1 MKNFIK
7 ENLIYIIIII
17 LVISIKSFVVT
28 PVRVRGRSMLNTL
41 KNNDI
46 MILNKLSYKNND
58 IKRFDIV
65 VVKNNNELIIKR
77 VIGLPGEK
85 ISYKNNE
92 LYVNGKKVNES
103 FKKVKDDNLEDYT
116 IDNEVVP
123 KGYYFVLGDNR
134 PESADSRI
142 IGYIKKDKILGKCS
156 YIIFPFNRIGK
167 KK

>member
-1 MKNFIK
+1 
-7 ENLIYIIIII
+7 
-17 LVISIKSFVVT
+17 
-28 PVRVRGRSMLNTL
+28 MLNTL

-46 MILNKLSYKNND
+46 MILNKLSYKTDD

-65 VVKNNNELIIKR
+65 VVKNDNELIIKR

-92 LYVNGKKVNES
+92 LYVNGKKVKEN
-103 FKKVKDDNLEDYT
+103 FKRVKDEDLDDYT
-116 IDNEVVP
+116 IEGEVVP
-123 KGYYFVLGDNR
+123 EGYYFVLGDNR

-142 IGYIKKDKILGKCS
+142 IGYIKKEKISGKCS
-156 YIIFPFNRIGK
+156 YTIFPFSRIGK

>member
-1 MKNFIK
+1 
-7 ENLIYIIIII
+7 
-17 LVISIKSFVVT
+17 
-28 PVRVRGRSMLNTL
+28 MLNTL

-92 LYVNGKKVNES
+92 LFVNGKKVKEN

-156 YIIFPFNRIGK
+156 FIIFPFNRIGK

>member
-7 ENLIYIIIII
+7 ENLIYILIII
-17 LVISIKSFVVT
+17 LVILIKSFVVT

-46 MILNKLSYKNND
+46 MILNKLSYKNNN

-65 VVKNNNELIIKR
+65 VVKNNDELIIKR

-92 LYVNGKKVNES
+92 LFVNGKKVKEN

>member
-1 MKNFIK
+1 
-7 ENLIYIIIII
+7 
-17 LVISIKSFVVT
+17 
-28 PVRVRGRSMLNTL
+28 MLNTL

-92 LYVNGKKVNES
+92 LYVNGKRVKEN
-103 FKKVKDDNLEDYT
+103 FKKVKDDNVEDYT

-134 PESADSRI
+134 PKSADSRD
-142 IGYIKKDKILGKCS
+142 IGYIK
-156 YIIFPFNRIGK
+156 
-167 KK
+167 